1 MTNHLAEKCFYKE
14 KDCFKCQKKGHIAK
28 MCKSEKRSTSVHA
41 IAEGEESDS
50 DSDEYTVYAVE
61 SIVEVESTA

>member
-1 MTNHLAEKCFYKE
+1 
-14 KDCFKCQKKGHIAK
+14 

-50 DSDEYTVYAVE
+50 DSDEYTVYVVLKMNTSNDAC
-61 SIVEVESTA
+61 